1 MDNGIVVVLLGNIVK
16 RWIKHERLSLTFT
29 RAPMTPSEVSRRY
42 SKGRVFDVVFRKGYR
57 NKGMWASA
65 RLNVVGMTKK
75 LRPYHSRTTALSQN
89 AKLHTAEGQEHCKP
103 CSTHAQLNWEARA
116 KDTLKL
122 FLEATPA

>member
-1 MDNGIVVVLLGNIVK
+1 MDDGIVVVLLGNTVK

-65 RLNVVGMTKK
+65 RSNVVGMTKSCVHTIQEQLPC
-75 LRPYHSRTTALSQN
+75 LRMRSY
-89 AKLHTAEGQEHCKP
+89 
-103 CSTHAQLNWEARA
+103 
-116 KDTLKL
+116 TLQKGKSI
-122 FLEATPA
+122 ANPVRYMRS